1 LRNGGSCRRFMQRMW
16 KSPDEEESPSAK
28 TEIKQ
33 GYKELGE
40 AGLREMGGRPR
51 IGHP

>member
-1 LRNGGSCRRFMQRMW
+1 VVVVGVSCRGCGRA
-16 KSPDEEESPSAK
+16 PDEEESPSAK

-33 GYKELGE
+33 AYKELGE